1 MEAQERNGSRP
12 PAEGHTF
19 DFPFRKHRPLRPMFR
34 PLSRSLLMLPLALA
48 TASPHVS
55 AEIAARERVRLDAG
69 WRFHLGDAHDA
80 AATAAFDDTAWRTV
94 DVPHDWSIELQPR
107 PDETSECGGGFFPTG
122 TGWYRRTIEVPASW
136 AGRSVVLEFEG
147 VYRDAEVFVD
157 GVRLGIHPYGYTPF
171 SYDVT
176 PHVTPGRRS
185 TIAVRVDNSAQPNS
199 RWYSGSGIYRH
210 VWLEARPHVHL
221 PRTGL
226 FIRTSSITSE
236 NAELRWEAIA
246 RNTLPR
252 AARGTLNVSILA
264 PDGTEVATVSQTL
277 DIAAGSDRF
286 ATGTLEVAQP
296 QTWDPDSPNLYRARA
311 RLALD
316 DATVD
321 EIVTNFGIR
330 TVRVSA
336 ERGFELNGRSIELIG
351 GNVHHDNG
359 PLGAASFDRAE
370 ERKVR
375 LLKDAGFN
383 AVRTAHNPPST
394 AFLDACDRLGMLVM
408 DEAFDGWA
416 RRKLARDYADHF
428 HAHALDDLSAMV
440 LRDRN
445 HPSVVI
451 WSVGNEMF
459 ERGNAE
465 GRRIAAM
472 LAARIR
478 DLDASRPVTA
488 GVNGLGS
495 VEKWPELDPL
505 FAVFDI
511 AGYNYE
517 MPNHAADHLRVPGRV
532 VLGTESFLSDT
543 FDYWAASVD
552 HTHVIGDFVWTAL
565 DYLGESGIGRWTPPD
580 VPATPH
586 WEGKFFP
593 WHGALC
599 SDIDLTGRRRAVSHY
614 RNIVWDRGEK
624 LYASVRVPTEDG
636 RPWNVDKWGLPPSLP
651 SWTWPGHEGRPLVLD
666 VYSRHEY
673 VRVYLDERLVGEAP
687 TTRAERFKARFEIP
701 YAPGT
706 LHVVGTTAGRE
717 ESTRIETTDPATA
730 LRLTT
735 ESRPFAA
742 DGQDLV
748 FVEVEIVDD
757 RGRIRYDAAPLVHYE
772 VSGPAVIAG
781 IASADLTTTETYQAN
796 PRKAYDGRALVVLR
810 TQRNAGTVTLHARAD
825 GLAPASISVTTK

>member
-1 MEAQERNGSRP
+1 
-12 PAEGHTF
+12 
-19 DFPFRKHRPLRPMFR
+19 
-34 PLSRSLLMLPLALA
+34 MLPLVLA
-48 TASPHVS
+48 TVSPHVS
-55 AEIAARERVRLDAG
+55 AEYTARERVRLDAG
-69 WRFHLGDAHDA
+69 WRFHLGDAHVD
-80 AATAAFDDTAWRTV
+80 AATAAFDDAAWRSV
-94 DVPHDWSIELQPR
+94 ELPHDWSIELQPH
-107 PDETSECGGGFFPTG
+107 PEETSEGGGGFFPTG
-122 TGWYRRTIEVPASW
+122 TGWYRRTIDIPASW
-136 AGRSVVLEFEG
+136 NERAVVLEFEG
-147 VYRDAEVFVD
+147 VYRNAEVFVD
-157 GVRLGIHPYGYTPF
+157 GVRLGVHPYGYTPF
-171 SYDVT
+171 SYDIT
-176 PHVTPGRRS
+176 PHVTPGRRA

-221 PRTGL
+221 PRTSL
-226 FIRTSSITSE
+226 YVRTSGITSE
-236 NAELRWEAIA
+236 SAELRWEAAA
-246 RNTLPR
+246 RNPLPR
-252 AARGTLNVSILA
+252 AARGTLNVSVLG
-264 PDGTEVATVSQTL
+264 PDGVEVATVSQAI
-277 DIAAGSDRF
+277 DIAAGTDRF
-286 ATGTLEVAQP
+286 ATGTFSIPQP
-296 QTWDPDSPNLYRARA
+296 RLWDLDAPNMYRARA
-311 RLALD
+311 RLELD
-316 DATVD
+316 DGGRD
-321 EIVTNFGIR
+321 EIATTFGIR

-336 ERGFELNGRSIELIG
+336 DRGFELNGRSIELIG

-416 RRKLARDYADHF
+416 RRKLAHDYADHF

-478 DLDASRPVTA
+478 DLDANRPVTA

-495 VEKWPELDPL
+495 VEKWSELDPL

-517 MPNHAADHLRVPGRV
+517 MSNHPADHLRVPGRV

-552 HTHVIGDFVWTAL
+552 HSYVIGDFVWTAL

-624 LYASVRVPTEDG
+624 LHASVRVPTEDG
-636 RPWNVDKWGLPPSLP
+636 RPWNVDKWGMPPSLP

-673 VRVYLDERLVGEAP
+673 VRVYLDDRLVGEAA
-687 TTRAERFKARFEIP
+687 TTRAEQFKARFDVP
-701 YAPGT
+701 YAPGK
-706 LHVVGTTAGRE
+706 LRVVGTTGERE
-717 ESTRIETTDPATA
+717 ETAVLETAGPTST
-730 LRLTT
+730 LRLTA
-735 ESRPFAA
+735 ESRPYAA

-748 FVEVEIVDD
+748 YVEVEITDAN
-757 RGRIRYDAAPLVHYE
+757 GRIRYDAAPLVRYA

-781 IASADLTTTETYQAN
+781 IASGDLTTTETYQAN
-796 PRKAYDGRALVVLR
+796 PRKADDGRALVVLR
-810 TQRNAGTVTLHARAD
+810 TKREPGVVTLRAHAE
-825 GLAPASISVTTK
+825 GLASGSISVTTK